1 MRKRTLFIGTLNQSI
16 AYLGDIFREAIRDNV
31 AQIIIAHNHPTKT
44 SMRFSSVLPFTP
56 FRVLLCCISL
66 SIDK

>member
-1 MRKRTLFIGTLNQSI
+1 M
-16 AYLGDIFREAIRDNV
+16 FREAIRDNV